1 MTMRDGLVDQ
11 ADKFKK
17 RVASSDTSAY
27 RVVDRGQLVVG
38 FPIDE
43 GVLSFQDLYD
53 SAIVSPAYEIWDLI
67 DPDSV
72 SRYFLERF
80 LRSSRALKYY
90 AAKLQGSTA
99 RRRSLPREVFL
110 ALPVPLPP
118 PEEQERIVAVLDQVD
133 ALRAKRREAV
143 SLLDDLTQSIFL
155 GMFGDPAAN
164 LRKWP
169 QGVVSDLV
177 ASFESGKSVAPGSD
191 EASQSRVL
199 KVSAVTSGEFRA
211 KESKPLPRHYKVPP
225 NHLAR
230 KGDLLFSRAN
240 TEELIGAVALVEEEP
255 ETLALPD
262 KLWRFVWPREGN
274 SFPLYVRHL
283 FRQEEFRRQIR
294 ERSSGTSGSMKNI
307 SQSNVLGIP
316 CGIPPEELQRSFSER
331 VHRIDGMRSAH
342 RAHLAAL
349 DELFTS
355 LQHRAFS
362 GALWD
367 HEATGDAA

>member
-17 RVASSDTSAY
+17 RVASADTSAY

-43 GVLSFQDLYD
+43 GVLSFQGLYD
-53 SAIVSPAYEIWDLI
+53 SAIVSPAYEIWEVI

-72 SRYFLERF
+72 SRNFLERF
-80 LRSSRALKYY
+80 LRSSRAINYY

-118 PEEQERIVAVLDQVD
+118 LEEQQRIAAILDRVD
-133 ALRAKRREAV
+133 ALRAKRREAIT
-143 SLLDDLTQSIFL
+143 LLDDLGQSIFL
-155 GMFGDPAAN
+155 SMFGDPAAN
-164 LRKWP
+164 SRNWP
-169 QGVVSDLV
+169 QGTVSDLV
-177 ASFESGKSVAPGSD
+177 AGFESGKSVAPGSD
-191 EASQSRVL
+191 EASQFRVL
-199 KVSAVTSGEFRA
+199 KVSAVTSGEFRGQ
-211 KESKPLPRHYKVPP
+211 ESKPLPAQYRVPP

-255 ETLALPD
+255 GTLALPD

-307 SQSNVLGIP
+307 AQSNVLGIP

-331 VHRIDGMRSAH
+331 IQRIDRMRSAH

-349 DELFTS
+349 DELFAS

-362 GALWD
+362 GAFWD
-367 HEATGDAA
+367 HEVAGDAA